1 MEVSPE
7 IFAWLSSLDITN
19 PFNPNNNDDQ
29 PFIFIIPEK
38 ICQLFFGG
46 KYMDLILKNL
56 QDSYEKLY
64 NLDLNYI
71 ENLSKLEKIDENKD
85 YIPNSVKFN
94 NWHIIRDC
102 LTNFGINYKEE
113 IIMKLINGDKSIL
126 LEILT
131 KIYEIINESLKFA
144 KDTKRENSPSKTSE
158 ISKESL
164 TIREKNEIINLK
176 KINPSKEYIE
186 IESPLE
192 FFIISLCK
200 NFYLNPRQSVALL
213 SNNRKYLTILCN
225 KGIKGDFEK
234 IEKWLKDISF
244 NMKTLIF
251 LIKKYEDGKNISYA
265 TIGSALC
272 SKDSNI
278 VTECIKLLNII
289 QLEIGTCWNWIY
301 QEGIESFMFA
311 INKHNNIKE
320 NLLKVLCDFIK
331 EDYDNFINE
340 LYKRIYNNEKIK
352 VFEFI
357 SSILPILK
365 NINDVFYKKMQKF
378 IFKICLDEKEDYAFS
393 VSILGDAIYYFFP
406 IDESYINAILSYFGV
421 CIQSGKNIA
430 FSSTITQIF
439 SLLERLGENKN
450 KYAPKIYKRV
460 VSFYIKNFDNEIYKE
475 FILLNFE
482 HFFNN
487 HQTVPL
493 NIFLEPFFN
502 KVKNSNVYFSCDLI
516 FIFKIIEHPR
526 ISSDNLIEII
536 EIILD
541 VCLNNSILNTIVNL
555 ILNLIFQKKL
565 INEVC
570 TSDDINY
577 LTKLFV
583 NYIDKSLR
591 LYNLNPNE
599 NKNLLET
606 PYDILSENFTNVN
619 ELTLKN
625 LKEAILEY
633 RKNYNANSNC
643 LLGLLWIYP
652 DSDDILLSNEE
663 IFKPIYEPRAIVE
676 KRIREKQEEIDR
688 KNFTKKTQ
696 KMLEQMKEKNLKKMK
711 GKENIRNEMFL
722 KENYLKKSLENQRK
736 RISIMSGKLTGL
748 DDNKNIL
755 KKLKDIFNKDFPLN
769 KEIKDNNG
777 LLESNNQKSNIENAI
792 EKASNNLINKKV
804 FLRSL
809 SAVNI
814 KNSAAINLASNYLN
828 LNILNNTNNQ
838 NDEIKFIEKI
848 NIMTQLIYPEG
859 TIIKMTKDNNN
870 LYSISQKV
878 RSNYISSE
886 IYKNFLLPIDLKYE
900 ENRENQAINAY
911 NNQYKKNLRFY
922 FRNYSNEIRQTI
934 TKSNFLK
941 LLRDCGFDKYKINLE
956 EINISIRNIFGELL
970 NELTYEEYHT
980 LLIQLSYL
988 IFTKTRDT
996 LTISECYGTLMK
1008 RLKLNSLTNATII
1021 LKTKMEPVIKLINKR
1036 IKKGKHYNLPPG
1048 FKIKEKTKIVY
1059 QNRLSPHLIKYI
1071 GEGKFICY
1079 QILEDIIFNVLNSS
1093 IIEPYVKIIKTNEI
1107 EIESGEIHKWSIGLT
1122 KAYVRLK
1129 KKYENYGI
1137 ECADLLEDCLEKIC
1151 KGKDKKGNLIIPLIY
1166 KWQNDEN
1173 NKLYEIER
1181 LKEENRMKRRVE
1193 IKKQIEEYKKIKLKI
1208 KKEREEN
1215 KEKERIKRLKQL
1227 NASFE
1232 KIKENDKKKAKLV
1245 QERKKKLEEENK
1257 NKLLKEEEE
1266 KKKKEE
1272 EKEKKRI
1279 EFFNQQQRKL
1289 KEQFKMIKDK
1299 REENNKNI
1307 YNMQPSVQLNSIKSN
1322 SNYLKKDKNYIEFEK
1337 DLNSTMKNLLERE
1350 DMKEVINKYK
1360 KHLTLIY
1367 DIYSKIGYNKISF
1380 YSNEA
1385 MRLNE
1390 FKEFLTNFTVLG
1402 LLITTDQMIYIYNK
1416 ITQGFQKEDNNF
1428 YFSFDDFILSI
1439 GYLSII
1445 TKFSERTRKLLP
1457 ADIDNCNSENL
1468 EHFFNYI
1475 GLKLPFNKLELE
1487 NFINNRRAMNFKTL
1501 FDLQKEIKK
1510 EKVGEYKNS
1519 DNTKNNDKNEKNK
1532 KDQKNDNVEKEKE
1545 NESENE
1551 KEKENEKEDEKEN
1564 ENNNK

>member
-131 KIYEIINESLKFA
+131 KIYEIINESLKFT

-541 VCLNNSILNTIVNL
+541 VCLNNSILNTINV
-555 ILNLIFQKKL
+555 KK
-565 INEVC
+565 
-570 TSDDINY
+570 
-577 LTKLFV
+577 
-583 NYIDKSLR
+583 
-591 LYNLNPNE
+591 
-599 NKNLLET
+599 
-606 PYDILSENFTNVN
+606 
-619 ELTLKN
+619 
-625 LKEAILEY
+625 
-633 RKNYNANSNC
+633 
-643 LLGLLWIYP
+643 
-652 DSDDILLSNEE
+652 
-663 IFKPIYEPRAIVE
+663 FK
-676 KRIREKQEEIDR
+676 
-688 KNFTKKTQ
+688 
-696 KMLEQMKEKNLKKMK
+696 
-711 GKENIRNEMFL
+711 
-722 KENYLKKSLENQRK
+722 
-736 RISIMSGKLTGL
+736 
-748 DDNKNIL
+748 
-755 KKLKDIFNKDFPLN
+755 
-769 KEIKDNNG
+769 
-777 LLESNNQKSNIENAI
+777 
-792 EKASNNLINKKV
+792 
-804 FLRSL
+804 
-809 SAVNI
+809 
-814 KNSAAINLASNYLN
+814 
-828 LNILNNTNNQ
+828 
-838 NDEIKFIEKI
+838 
-848 NIMTQLIYPEG
+848 
-859 TIIKMTKDNNN
+859 
-870 LYSISQKV
+870 
-878 RSNYISSE
+878 RSN
-886 IYKNFLLPIDLKYE
+886 
-900 ENRENQAINAY
+900 
-911 NNQYKKNLRFY
+911 
-922 FRNYSNEIRQTI
+922 FRI
-934 TKSNFLK
+934 
-941 LLRDCGFDKYKINLE
+941 
-956 EINISIRNIFGELL
+956 
-970 NELTYEEYHT
+970 
-980 LLIQLSYL
+980 
-988 IFTKTRDT
+988 
-996 LTISECYGTLMK
+996 
-1008 RLKLNSLTNATII
+1008 
-1021 LKTKMEPVIKLINKR
+1021 
-1036 IKKGKHYNLPPG
+1036 
-1048 FKIKEKTKIVY
+1048 
-1059 QNRLSPHLIKYI
+1059 
-1071 GEGKFICY
+1071 
-1079 QILEDIIFNVLNSS
+1079 
-1093 IIEPYVKIIKTNEI
+1093 
-1107 EIESGEIHKWSIGLT
+1107 
-1122 KAYVRLK
+1122 
-1129 KKYENYGI
+1129 
-1137 ECADLLEDCLEKIC
+1137 
-1151 KGKDKKGNLIIPLIY
+1151 
-1166 KWQNDEN
+1166 
-1173 NKLYEIER
+1173 
-1181 LKEENRMKRRVE
+1181 
-1193 IKKQIEEYKKIKLKI
+1193 
-1208 KKEREEN
+1208 
-1215 KEKERIKRLKQL
+1215 
-1227 NASFE
+1227 
-1232 KIKENDKKKAKLV
+1232 
-1245 QERKKKLEEENK
+1245 
-1257 NKLLKEEEE
+1257 
-1266 KKKKEE
+1266 
-1272 EKEKKRI
+1272 
-1279 EFFNQQQRKL
+1279 
-1289 KEQFKMIKDK
+1289 
-1299 REENNKNI
+1299 
-1307 YNMQPSVQLNSIKSN
+1307 
-1322 SNYLKKDKNYIEFEK
+1322 
-1337 DLNSTMKNLLERE
+1337 
-1350 DMKEVINKYK
+1350 
-1360 KHLTLIY
+1360 
-1367 DIYSKIGYNKISF
+1367 
-1380 YSNEA
+1380 
-1385 MRLNE
+1385 
-1390 FKEFLTNFTVLG
+1390 
-1402 LLITTDQMIYIYNK
+1402 
-1416 ITQGFQKEDNNF
+1416 
-1428 YFSFDDFILSI
+1428 
-1439 GYLSII
+1439 
-1445 TKFSERTRKLLP
+1445 
-1457 ADIDNCNSENL
+1457 
-1468 EHFFNYI
+1468 
-1475 GLKLPFNKLELE
+1475 
-1487 NFINNRRAMNFKTL
+1487 
-1501 FDLQKEIKK
+1501 
-1510 EKVGEYKNS
+1510 
-1519 DNTKNNDKNEKNK
+1519 
-1532 KDQKNDNVEKEKE
+1532 
-1545 NESENE
+1545 
-1551 KEKENEKEDEKEN
+1551 
-1564 ENNNK
+1564 